1 MAFCKYCGAQVP
13 DGQECTCPQSQAAKQ
28 AEQQAH
34 QTAQAAGQQ
43 TAQQAQQFAAS
54 ATATAVAAAKGLKPY
69 VTGYFKSPSQAVRTL
84 VQNNDMT
91 TAIALTV
98 VRALAFGLAIWGLLN
113 NLVGSVKSL
122 MGIVGTVA
130 GGNGNMMGVSISSNF
145 FGSLLWGILSAV
157 VAMALFIVMVFA
169 LNRLMKGTADIKSIY
184 IASSANGVLTSAL
197 LLLCFIFSFFSFGL
211 AFACMGLAC
220 ISWVVYGVLTAQ
232 MVCPGNT
239 TGKFWLLYLVGV
251 VVLCVIGWYVLPGFF
266 LNAVGGI
273 SLTIP
278 QMGAFKLQTAIDAMK
293 AGMAAAG
300 GMDLGTI
307 FSGLLQELV
316 SSLM

>member
-122 MGIVGTVA
+122 MGIVGAAA
-130 GGNGNMMGVSISSNF
+130 GGNMMGVSISSNF

-266 LNAVGGI
+266 LKALGGV
-273 SLTIP
+273 SYTIP
-278 QMGAFKLQTAIDAMK
+278 GQAPITLQQTIDQAKAAIAQ
-293 AGMAAAG
+293 AG
-300 GMDLGTI
+300 GLMNMLMQI
-307 FSGLLQELV
+307 FS
-316 SSLM
+316 